1 MKFTNFFS
9 CLSCR
14 GIKPSKSFTNKNDM
28 HKSIFTWN
36 MCARQTVYSGA
47 RIPLK
52 FEPSWLC
59 NIHEHKWCRIYS
71 CSECCGAPLN
81 STQLGS
87 IQYFFLIF
95 CNPYNLFSFF
105 ALSIACIFS
114 TRLNNSL
121 LYLIWFYISLFASS
135 HKFFTIHIQLNATD
149 ENHGYHILFNA
160 FSNNYSRI
168 NVFQCSLSP
177 WPYERYERERVLKSH
192 NERQL
197 YELISMLTLT
207 LNSYIA

>member
-1 MKFTNFFS
+1 MICIN
-9 CLSCR
+9 LYLH
-14 GIKPSKSFTNKNDM
+14 GICVRAKQFAAALEYRWNLNRHDYAIYMSIND
-28 HKSIFTWN
+28 
-36 MCARQTVYSGA
+36 AGY
-47 RIPLK
+47 
-52 FEPSWLC
+52 
-59 NIHEHKWCRIYS
+59 IHVANAAAHH
-71 CSECCGAPLN
+71 
-81 STQLGS
+81 STQLNS
-87 IQYFFLIF
+87 VKFNVFFIF
-95 CNPYNLFSFF
+95 CNSYNLFSFF
-105 ALSIACIFS
+105 ALSVACIFS
-114 TRLNNSL
+114 TRSNNSL

-160 FSNNYSRI
+160 FSNNYSPI

-177 WPYERYERERVLKSH
+177 RPYERYERERVLKSH